1 MDNNPTASKPKP
13 FLDWLIIS
21 TMDDTARDVSE
32 SFISVTL
39 PLAESPDTPPLKQVT
54 DINKPDE
61 GHKKKPVPTSSRK
74 TSKKASKKQE
84 KKKSEATPKLK
95 KPTSRDL
102 PEKLKKQTKVSDYF
116 NSDAWH
122 AMSSSDKLPDIPP
135 PDSVPVRNRVG
146 YDSFLNE
153 DGPLLSSSPIREF
166 VDNNVEPSII
176 LLSSNDSIIYIS
188 DSSDC

>member
-1 MDNNPTASKPKP
+1 M
-13 FLDWLIIS
+13 
-21 TMDDTARDVSE
+21 DVSE
-32 SFISVTL
+32 SFISVPL
-39 PLAESPDTPPLKQVT
+39 PIAEPPDSPLPKQVT

-61 GHKKKPVPTSSRK
+61 GHKKKPVTTSSWK
-74 TSKKASKKQE
+74 TSKKAFKKQE
-84 KKKSEATPKLK
+84 KKKSDATPKFK

-102 PEKLKKQTKVSDYF
+102 PKNMKKQTKVSDYF
-116 NSDAWH
+116 NLVAWH
-122 AMSSSDKLPDIPP
+122 VICSSDKLPDIPP

-176 LLSSNDSIIYIS
+176 LLSSNDNIIYIS